1 MWNPFTIDDDGD
13 RMDLSRALSK
23 VRDEIDNLYHLEND
37 MTAVKKPT
45 AVEKPATKAADETV
59 KKPAT
64 KKEPAAEK
72 VSRPRGTPEGHIS
85 LKELAEETGLKPGAL
100 RRKLRSLENITKP
113 EGQHGWVWKEGSRD
127 LAAVRKALAK
137 AE

>member
-1 MWNPFTIDDDGD
+1 
-13 RMDLSRALSK
+13 MDLSRALSK

-37 MTAVKKPT
+37 MTAIKKPT
-45 AVEKPATKAADETV
+45 AVKKPATKAADETVKKPATKAADETV

-72 VSRPRGTPEGHIS
+72 VSRPRGTPEGHIG